1 MNKKLWTFLFSAVLL
16 ACAWPAAAA
25 GPECADALKEA
36 GYTLQEKA
44 QEQNQVT
51 EKDIQL
57 AQMALQAGLQ
67 TFAAHEFTGEL
78 TQQDKKILELLDNT
92 FPKILNKIKKS
103 ITEVEKELT
112 VQSEEL
118 AKLLIAN
125 QTLYPQ
131 PRMDVATPLA
141 GMTAMSYAMM
151 GGKLDEKVLNVL
163 MEESAKV
170 MEEMLPSEE

>member
-1 MNKKLWTFLFSAVLL
+1 MNNKLWTVLFSALFL

-25 GPECADALKEA
+25 GTECADALKEA
-36 GYTLQEKA
+36 SYTLQEKA
-44 QEQNQVT
+44 QEQNEVT

-67 TFAAHEFTGEL
+67 TFSAHEFTGEF
-78 TQQDKKILELLDNT
+78 TQQDKKILELLDKT

-151 GGKLDEKVLNVL
+151 SGKLDEKVLNVL
-163 MEESAKV
+163 MDESAKI
-170 MEEMLPSEE
+170 MEEMLQSEK